1 MFIEMDMVTVLIQV
15 KNPLHYS
22 NVAQMRNSAV
32 ILPYTTIGQLVCI
45 FLLPAKWLPEQSNA
59 SSFVSPSN
67 LSN

>member
-1 MFIEMDMVTVLIQV
+1 MVIEMDMVTVM
-15 KNPLHYS
+15 NPLHYS
-22 NVAQMRNSAV
+22 NVAQKRNSAV

-59 SSFVSPSN
+59 SSFVSPSGKPSN